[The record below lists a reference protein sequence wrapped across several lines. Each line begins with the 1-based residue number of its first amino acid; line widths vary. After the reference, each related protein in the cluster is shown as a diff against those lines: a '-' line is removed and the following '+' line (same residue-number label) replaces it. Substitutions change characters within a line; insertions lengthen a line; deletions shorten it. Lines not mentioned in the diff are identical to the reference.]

1 MVHKKVKS
9 QKRRQSK
16 TQKRSHQRSRSQ
28 KGGAWYN
35 PFSWFGTQTYVP
47 EEEKSMV
54 NRIGESITSG
64 IQKVDD
70 TLATASTSISQGATN
85 IVNSTTDLLNKDV
98 SLMGSSNQEQPLTT
112 YQSNVVGG
120 KRRKS
125 VKHRNKSRT
134 RHLARKGGKG
144 LGLTYYASPVSDIK
158 IAEPTYLLNYEGGRR
173 YRHKSPKVRKTS
185 KK

>member
-9 QKRRQSK
+9 QKRRQNK
-16 TQKRSHQRSRSQ
+16 THRRSRHRSRSQ

-47 EEEKSMV
+47 EEEKSMI

-70 TLATASTSISQGATN
+70 SLASASTSISEGAN
-85 IVNSTTDLLNKDV
+85 SVVNKTTELLNTDV
-98 SLMGSSNQEQPLTT
+98 TLSTPVAQEPQQPVAT
-112 YQSNVVGG
+112 YSSNVVGG
-120 KRRKS
+120 KKHKRSRHHNKTKS
-125 VKHRNKSRT
+125 KSRY
-134 RHLARKGGKG
+134 LARKGGRG
-144 LGLTYYASPVSDIK
+144 LGLTYYAAPVSDIK
-158 IAEPTYLLNYEGGRR
+158 IAEPTYLLNYQGGR
-173 YRHKSPKVRKTS
+173 KRKTA